1 MKSTLIAACVATSL
15 LFTTT
20 LAIGEAERPGSAGGY
35 SAVSVTNPAV
45 LAAAAFAI
53 TAEQPLRPPP
63 GLPTAKLE
71 LVKILSAQAQ
81 VVAGLNYRLKLKV
94 RVNGIERLA
103 EVVVWWQAWRTPDPY
118 RLTAWNWSW

>member
-1 MKSTLIAACVATSL
+1 MKSTLIAICVATSL

-20 LAIGEAERPGSAGGY
+20 LAIGEAERPGNAGGY
-35 SAVSVTNPAV
+35 SAVSVTDPAV
-45 LAAAAFAI
+45 RAAAAFAI

-81 VVAGLNYRLKLKV
+81 VVAGLNYRLRLKV
-94 RVNGIERLA
+94 RVNGVERLA